1 MCLLLGI
8 LNSFLAINLF
18 WSIIILK
25 DFQWYR
31 SQYLPKYLFRL
42 LETHNTFS
50 SPFSA
55 SRVRDFGIVNR
66 YPWFWQSFNMANW
79 RNEFCFFRGIHVRV
93 DARTDIS
100 ISIRPMT
107 TNVGNQVHLE
117 DLTQKRLTKQVLV
130 MLLRQ
135 TPLQIKNISS
145 IPNILWPSNLAR

>member
-42 LETHNTFS
+42 RETHNTFS

-66 YPWFWQSFNMANW
+66 YPWFWQSLNMANW
-79 RNEFCFFRGIHVRV
+79 RDEFCFSRGFHVRV
-93 DARTDIS
+93 GARTDIS